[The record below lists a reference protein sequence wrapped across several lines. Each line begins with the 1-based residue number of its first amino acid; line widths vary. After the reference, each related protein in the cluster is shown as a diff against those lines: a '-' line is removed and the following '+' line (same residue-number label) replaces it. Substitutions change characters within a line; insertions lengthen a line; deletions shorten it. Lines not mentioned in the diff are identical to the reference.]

1 MLRHLSLLPL
11 GAVECADIRVPK
23 RVAKE
28 ITLLTLVQATHIVD
42 EALAYGRRHQF
53 APLTVAVLDMRGCV
67 VALKMEDG
75 SSLLRPEIAVGKAWS
90 ALGMGV
96 GTRSL
101 AARAQKVPSFFTA
114 LAVLAE
120 GRLVPVPG
128 GVLIR
133 SEAGEILGAVGASG
147 DNSDNDEASIVAG
160 IEAAGLR
167 ADPGVPD
174 GA

>member
-1 MLRHLSLLPL
+1 
-11 GAVECADIRVPK
+11 VPK
-23 RVAKE
+23 RAAKE
-28 ITLLTLVQATHIVD
+28 ITVLTLVQATHIVD
-42 EALAYGRRHQF
+42 ETLAYARRHQL

-96 GTRSL
+96 GTRNL
-101 AARAQKVPSFFTA
+101 AARAQKFPSFFTA
-114 LAVLAE
+114 LASLAE
-120 GRLVPVPG
+120 GRLVPAPG

-133 SEAGEILGAVGASG
+133 SEQGDVLGAVGASG
-147 DNSDNDEASIVAG
+147 DNSDNDEASSVAG

-167 ADPGVPD
+167 ADPGEPD
-174 GA
+174 GG

>member
-1 MLRHLSLLPL
+1 MKQEQQNGHACTFEYSQVSRL
-11 GAVECADIRVPK
+11 EQ
-23 RVAKE
+23 
-28 ITLLTLVQATHIVD
+28 ITVITLVQATHIVD
-42 EALAYGRRHQF
+42 EALAHARRHQF

-67 VALKMEDG
+67 VVLKMEDG
-75 SSLLRPEIAVGKAWS
+75 SSLLRPEIAVGKAWG

-96 GTRSL
+96 GTRNL
-101 AARAQKVPSFFTA
+101 AARAQKVPAFFTA
-114 LAVLAE
+114 LASLAD

-133 SEAGEILGAVGASG
+133 SEQGEILGAVGASG

-167 ADPGVPD
+167 ADPGEPD
-174 GA
+174 SV